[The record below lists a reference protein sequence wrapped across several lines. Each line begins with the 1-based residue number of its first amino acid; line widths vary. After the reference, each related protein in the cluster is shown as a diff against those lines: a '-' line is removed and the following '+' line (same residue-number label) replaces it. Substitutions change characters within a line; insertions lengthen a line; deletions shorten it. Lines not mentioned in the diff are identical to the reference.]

1 MHSDAIRSRASR
13 ATPPK
18 VRVPAGCLAAGGALQ
33 LTGHRAVVRFLPVSS
48 DVAPLQEFLEELC
61 SVTKSMWTHVPQI
74 SKGIQYRKEKIQF
87 PHSPQGTK
95 YLALQYV
102 SLPGRWE
109 LSETTH
115 SLFSLP
121 IVTPTSGLLQMTGEH
136 PNLHK
141 AGGDRSCVLEK
152 FTKIDNLHIAASICL
167 GLRDLSSSIYIKY
180 SSLKRLHV
188 FKQAQCIFRGE
199 GWRWV
204 CTGLWFSVGRPWR
217 PVLMLGNSSHCLP
230 ETYALCKGFAEE

>member
-1 MHSDAIRSRASR
+1 MSPASLQSC
-13 ATPPK
+13 TVMQSEVEPQGPLLPK
-18 VRVPAGCLAAGGALQ
+18 SECRPVVWQQAELSSLRGIEQWLDSCL
-33 LTGHRAVVRFLPVSS
+33 
-48 DVAPLQEFLEELC
+48 
-61 SVTKSMWTHVPQI
+61 
-74 SKGIQYRKEKIQF
+74 
-87 PHSPQGTK
+87 SPQMWPLSK
-95 YLALQYV
+95 SSWRNSALSLNPCGPMSHKSQRVFNIEKRKSSFHTVHREPSTWHCSV

-188 FKQAQCIFRGE
+188 FKQHSASSEERG
-199 GWRWV
+199 G
-204 CTGLWFSVGRPWR
+204 GGSVQGYGSASGGP
-217 PVLMLGNSSHCLP
+217 GDQ
-230 ETYALCKGFAEE
+230 F

>member
-1 MHSDAIRSRASR
+1 MQGSVPCQLAVMHSDAIRGRASR

-18 VRVPAGCLAAGGALQ
+18 VRVPAGCLAAVGALQ
-33 LTGHRAVVRFLPVSS
+33 LTGHRAVIRFLPVSS
-48 DVAPLQEFLEELC
+48 DVAPLQEFLKELC

-152 FTKIDNLHIAASICL
+152 FTKIDNLHIAASIRL

-188 FKQAQCIFRGE
+188 FKQHSASSEERG
-199 GWRWV
+199 G
-204 CTGLWFSVGRPWR
+204 GGSVQGYGSASGGPGDR
-217 PVLMLGNSSHCLP
+217 
-230 ETYALCKGFAEE
+230 F